1 MSISVPTSQAPSQD
15 RGSQLFQAALLE
27 SERFRIAGFLV
38 LLAVLLGVTTVRTFA
53 LGTGGSPQEWLGKT
67 VLIAALGAHEFFML
81 RRVRRA
87 RAEQTAFPLRLRI
100 LGAAAEAGTVALA
113 ILWFAHPGIPGAYRP
128 LVSPAFWLFFLTII
142 LSTLQLE
149 RAICWLSGLFSA
161 AGYLL
166 AALYQG
172 WRPPGSDAGISLSPV
187 QTIVP
192 VYALAL
198 LLAGFLAGFVAQRI
212 KFHVLGSLRE
222 AETRREL
229 DRVRHDLEIARSI
242 QQSLLPRAKPEV
254 AGFDIAGWSRPA
266 DETGGDYFDW
276 NRLPSGGLAVMLT
289 DVTGHGIGPALL
301 AALCRAYARSAFDTA
316 KGLAAAVTQLNRDL
330 APDLQP
336 NRFATFASVVCCP
349 NLPRVELLS
358 AGHGPILLYKDKTRS
373 CMELSSQSLPLGIL
387 PEMPPSAAEVI
398 ELEPGDV
405 IVIATDGFVEWEN
418 DEAQP
423 FGTERLEQAVRRSA
437 DLPPEQIIAGMVNE
451 VAAFAGGTAQQDD
464 LTAVVI
470 KKIAA

>member
-1 MSISVPTSQAPSQD
+1 MSISVPTPQTPSRDQ
-15 RGSQLFQAALLE
+15 GSQLFQAALLE
-27 SERFRIAGFLV
+27 SEWFRIAGFLV
-38 LLAVLLGVTTVRTFA
+38 LLAVLLAVTTLRTFA
-53 LGTGGSPQEWLGKT
+53 LGTGGTTQAWIGKT
-67 VLIAALGAHEFFML
+67 LLIVALGAYEFFML

-87 RAEQTAFPLRLRI
+87 RAEQATFPMRLRI

-113 ILWFAHPGIPGAYRP
+113 IIWFAHPGIPGAYRP
-128 LVSPAFWLFFLTII
+128 VVSPAFWLFFLTII
-142 LSTLQLE
+142 LSTLQLD
-149 RAICWLSGLFSA
+149 RAICWLSGMFSA

-172 WRPPGSDAGISLSPV
+172 WRPPGPDAGIALSPV

-242 QQSLLPRAKPEV
+242 QQSLLPRAKPDL

-266 DETGGDYFDW
+266 DETGGDFFDW
-276 NRLPSGGLAVMLT
+276 NRLPNGGLAVMLT

-301 AALCRAYARSAFDTA
+301 AASCRAYARSAFDA
-316 KGLAAAVTQLNRDL
+316 GKSLGAAVAQLNHDL

-336 NRFATFASVVCCP
+336 NRFATFASVVCRP

-358 AGHGPILLYKDKTRS
+358 AGHGPILLYKDKTHS

-387 PEMPPSAAEVI
+387 PEMPRGEAEAI
-398 ELEPGDV
+398 DLEPGDV

-418 DEAQP
+418 PEAQS
-423 FGTERLEQAVRRSA
+423 FGTERLEQVVRKSA

-451 VAAFAGGTAQQDD
+451 LAVFSGGTAQQDD
-464 LTAVVI
+464 LTAIVI
-470 KKIAA
+470 KKLAA